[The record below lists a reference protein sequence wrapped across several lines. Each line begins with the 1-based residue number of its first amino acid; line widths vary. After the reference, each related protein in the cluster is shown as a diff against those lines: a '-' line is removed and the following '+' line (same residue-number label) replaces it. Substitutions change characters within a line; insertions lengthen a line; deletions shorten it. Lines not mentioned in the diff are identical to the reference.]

1 MNGFNAL
8 KYRFDGRS
16 ITPPKRY
23 PSVTSDAV
31 KTPTIKTVNMPKT
44 IMGFRFLVVTL
55 LNFWIIIISII
66 TKVGDRRRNDP
77 YPRTKCIPG
86 RSNDSVAS
94 NNETENV
101 GIIHKRNLLSLVK
114 KGKAIKNM
122 YNC

>member
-1 MNGFNAL
+1 MNTDSDLTNSFKVVAWCSETEADNGSAEVMNGFNAL

-55 LNFWIIIISII
+55 LNF
-66 TKVGDRRRNDP
+66 
-77 YPRTKCIPG
+77 
-86 RSNDSVAS
+86 
-94 NNETENV
+94 
-101 GIIHKRNLLSLVK
+101 
-114 KGKAIKNM
+114 
-122 YNC
+122 